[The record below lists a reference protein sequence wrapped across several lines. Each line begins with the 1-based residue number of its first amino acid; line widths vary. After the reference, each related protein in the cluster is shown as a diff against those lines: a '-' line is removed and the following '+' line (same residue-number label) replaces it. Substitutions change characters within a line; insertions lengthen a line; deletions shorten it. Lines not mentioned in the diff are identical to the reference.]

1 MKRVAAFVVRRPWLS
16 LGVVIL
22 VLAIGGFLVAASGVM
37 PIKASSRHWAVT
49 EWFLHFAMR
58 RSVVTHAALTAPTPP
73 QGLDDMSFVLR
84 GAGHYEAGC
93 RPCHGAPGDPM
104 PRVPFAMT
112 PHPPELPP
120 RMASWSAEQLF
131 YIVKHG
137 VKFTGMP
144 AWPAQERDDEV
155 WAVVAFLRRLPS
167 LDEAGYES
175 LVRGGDSTLPEMSAT
190 SRIAPPDIV
199 STTCARCHGADGQG
213 RGVAAF
219 PKLAGQR
226 AEYMRRAMRAY
237 ARGERHSGIMEPIA
251 AGLSAAAVEEAVGYY
266 AGLAK
271 PGAPPPPASEPAR
284 RGEMIASRGVP
295 EDDIPSCADCHL
307 PQGHKV
313 NEAYPWLAGQYQEYL
328 AQQLSLLKQRRRGGS
343 EYVRLMHSFVDRLS
357 SAQMDDVA
365 TYFSGAART
374 LAEQGKDVGNDGGH
388 RP

>member
-1 MKRVAAFVVRRPWLS
+1 MTRIAAFVVRRPWLS
-16 LGVVIL
+16 LGITIAA
-22 VLAIGGFLVAASGVM
+22 LAAGGFLVAASGVM
-37 PIKASSRHWAVT
+37 PIKASSGHWAIT
-49 EWFLHFAMR
+49 EWVLQFAKR
-58 RSVVTHAALTAPTPP
+58 RSVVTHAALTAPAPP
-73 QGLDDMSFVLR
+73 AGLDDMSFVLR
-84 GAGHYEAGC
+84 GAGHYETGC

-104 PRVPFAMT
+104 PRIPFAMT
-112 PHPPELPP
+112 PHPPDLPQ
-120 RMASWSAEQLF
+120 RVTSWSPEQLF

-167 LDEAGYES
+167 LDEAAYAS
-175 LVRGGDSTLPEMSAT
+175 LVRGGESLLPELSTT
-190 SRIAPPDIV
+190 SLVAPPDIV
-199 STTCARCHGADGQG
+199 GTTCARCHGADGQG
-213 RGVAAF
+213 RGIGAF

-237 ARGERHSGIMEPIA
+237 ALGERHSGIMEPIA
-251 AGLSAAAVEEAVGYY
+251 AGLSTAAVEEAVRYY
-266 AGLAK
+266 ASLPA
-271 PGAPPPPASEPAR
+271 PGDPPPPASEPAR

-295 EDDIPSCADCHL
+295 EDDIPSCGDCHL

-328 AQQLSLLKQRRRGGS
+328 ANQLALLKQRRRGGS

-357 SAQMDDVA
+357 AEQIDDVA
-365 TYFSGAART
+365 TYFSGAPRT
-374 LAEQGKDVGNDGGH
+374 LAERGQDVGDDGGH